1 LGDLLLFKVCSYLK
15 FFFISSFFLFFSL
28 PETVIGGCSLMAL
41 RAVGWDSGSLV
52 VVVVRAIAV
61 VVDPLVV
68 VGHRLKP
75 PVLMVVGRGV
85 PLILLI
91 TKGWLSCYC

>member
-1 LGDLLLFKVCSYLK
+1 
-15 FFFISSFFLFFSL
+15 
-28 PETVIGGCSLMAL
+28 MAL

-61 VVDPLVV
+61 VVDPLVG
-68 VGHRLKP
+68 VGHGLKP
-75 PVLMVVGRGV
+75 PVLVVVGRGV